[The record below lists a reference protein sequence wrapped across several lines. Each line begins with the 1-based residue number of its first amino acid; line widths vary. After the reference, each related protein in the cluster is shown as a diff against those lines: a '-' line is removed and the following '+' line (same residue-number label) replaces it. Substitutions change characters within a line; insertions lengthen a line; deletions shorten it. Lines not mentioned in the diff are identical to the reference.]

1 MKKLVRDK
9 IPEMIVAKG
18 EKAVFYRAEGSE
30 YREALWLKLFE
41 ECEEFRIAGDR
52 QNAAEEAADVLEV
65 ITAICRLNG
74 VTMAEVAACGEKKRQ
89 QRGGFDEGYIL
100 EL

>member
-18 EKAVFYRAEGSE
+18 EKAVFYRAEGAE
-30 YREALWLKLFE
+30 YRQALWLKLLE
-41 ECEEFRIAGDR
+41 ECEEFRSADDR
-52 QNAAEEAADVLEV
+52 QNLTEEAADVLEV
-65 ITAICRLNG
+65 ITAICCLNG
-74 VTMAEVAACGEKKRQ
+74 VTMDEVAACAEKTRQ